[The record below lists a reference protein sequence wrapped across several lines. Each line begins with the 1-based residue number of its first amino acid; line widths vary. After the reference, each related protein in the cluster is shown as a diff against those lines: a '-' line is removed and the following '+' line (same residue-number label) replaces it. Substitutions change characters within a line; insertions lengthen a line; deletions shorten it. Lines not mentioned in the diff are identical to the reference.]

1 MFGLVLV
8 CTKQYHPM
16 LSYILL
22 LGGSCGDL
30 QVVAKVCVCLLVCPS
45 LHHHYRCIP
54 GYQGNMTDE
63 ETDGTTS
70 GAVIMCT
77 LQQDQPH
84 PPNTV
89 GWS

>member
-1 MFGLVLV
+1 MVIY
-8 CTKQYHPM
+8 K
-16 LSYILL
+16 LSPRYVFI
-22 LGGSCGDL
+22 
-30 QVVAKVCVCLLVCPS
+30 CLLVCPS
-45 LHHHYRCIP
+45 PHHYRCIP

-77 LQQDQPH
+77 LQQQQPH

-89 GWS
+89 GWIIQY